1 VTGRYNLAV
10 KELFSGWRYAWS
22 NFLSNW
28 QFLSVVGIGVL
39 VASILLAVGPIY
51 ASAMTD
57 LGLRYRLNTGLETT
71 REQIARSDT
80 YLLQIND
87 AADSAMRDT
96 IDVITAERIGW
107 LGTQEEVITT
117 ERSVRL
123 FLTFPDYPL
132 LVDPFTDPN
141 NAIENEKTIKEKR
154 PDGITIYEDRSYS
167 RIGPLTVT
175 ERIDGEPVR
184 QPWGA
189 FLHTIS
195 SLKEHADL
203 VEGDWPS
210 VKEGRASEFVLPYGW
225 NVHIAIGDKVQLT
238 VDQILT
244 DCAPVPMSE
253 DASAAADEARC
264 VPHMFGRSSMQAELV
279 GFIQLKEPDDLRW
292 EFIQGELEVPATP
305 LIPLPS
311 DKDTEQPELDP
322 RLGRA
327 MTGAGQMPLLMP
339 VEQFFGPF
347 AAGLA
352 ETRTVHRSGVVID
365 ASRIGVGDVQYA
377 IDDMQQLDIDIR
389 DSLGAVSVVRTKAS
403 SILSDFLN
411 QTSFSAVPLLIILM
425 QVVGIVVYYVLMT
438 SSNLLDRQV
447 EAYGVFRSRGATIIQ
462 LTGFGLFQAMF
473 LAIPAALI
481 APWAAVWVVGILGIT
496 PAFETLTGGD
506 FLPSDISRQAY
517 LFGILGAAL
526 ATAGIMIPTI
536 LQIRRNIID
545 VRSDASRP
553 DRPSFFQRYLL
564 DFALLGIAGLLLWQ
578 IDQRG
583 TVYDPDSVGGWS
595 SDPVLLMAPM
605 VIIFAIA
612 GILLRIYP
620 LLIRT
625 VAAVLMSMRS
635 LTASIGLRRAGR
647 APGAYARLML
657 LLLMAIAV
665 GTFAASYGATVE
677 RSFDERQRYLAGIDF
692 RGVLVEPGRL
702 TDRESIENL
711 TGRDEISD
719 AAFVNR
725 EYFKTPTGI
734 DVPVL
739 GIDPIFASQNVW
751 WRTDFALG
759 TFDEVMRPLVS
770 NLEVRAG
777 LLLPD
782 NARVLT
788 LDMFPMN
795 TDDSNRS
802 DSSNNS
808 SKTNLYGVTTK
819 SSLTPTNRN
828 LTPASRVSF
837 TAVFQGRSGKTMSA
851 VLEMPKDISGW
862 VEAKSAIPEQLT
874 HPVSLLGVKATDRVG
889 QSLRSEGK
897 VLIDDLSVI
906 FDDGS
911 GAVVEDFEESSRW
924 LIYSAA
930 GVEDEL
936 VLGVDSDSERSGM
949 VMAWSLPA
957 AVSPSSRVIAPLS
970 GDSVPVPV
978 VMNPVAMG
986 YFGLVEVGSLTTMSL
1001 EGYSVPVVL
1010 VGVVDY
1016 FPTLDPAAG
1025 FVITDINH
1033 LHSLGAL
1040 FQVSRLKES
1049 NELWLNFQQ
1058 SLSRERE
1065 VGVVSELSD
1074 FDAELPLGDTIH
1086 LTELLDRTNADPTL
1100 KVSGSG
1106 LLAIAFI
1113 AVLGLASLGF
1123 LVSMTIDIWKRTLEF
1138 AILRALGTS
1147 KYTIL
1152 RALLFEWLIVFVL
1165 GAGLGVLL
1173 GRFVSELMMS
1183 FLEVTEVGTPVLP
1196 PFELLT
1202 DWLVLSV
1209 AIGFLFVIM
1218 ILGLMISWLR
1228 GMSRAD
1234 GTELRITQ

>member
-1 VTGRYNLAV
+1 MSRIVCGVTDRYNLTV

-87 AADSAMRDT
+87 AADSAMRET

-107 LGTQEEVITT
+107 LGTQEEVITA

-132 LVDPFTDPN
+132 LIDPFADPD
-141 NAIENEKTIKEKR
+141 NAVDNEKTIKEKR

-175 ERIDGEPVR
+175 ERIGGEPVR

-203 VEGDWPS
+203 VEGNWPS
-210 VKEGRASEFVLPYGW
+210 VEEGRSSEFVLPYGW

-253 DASAAADEARC
+253 DANAAADEARC
-264 VPHMFGRSSMQAELV
+264 VPHMFGRSSMEAELV

-327 MTGAGQMPLLMP
+327 MTGSGQMPLLMP
-339 VEQFFGPF
+339 EEQFFGPF

-352 ETRTVHRSGVVID
+352 ETRTVHRSGVVLD
-365 ASRIGVGDVQYA
+365 ASRIGVDDVQHA

-403 SILSDFLN
+403 TILSDFLN

-447 EAYGVFRSRGATIIQ
+447 EAYGIFRSRGATIVQ

-473 LAIPAALI
+473 LAIPSAVI
-481 APWAAVWVVGILGIT
+481 APWAAVWVVGVLGIT
-496 PAFETLTGGD
+496 PAFEILTGGD

-625 VAAVLMSMRS
+625 LATILMSMRS

-677 RSFDERQRYLAGIDF
+677 RSFDERQRYLAGVDF
-692 RGVLVEPGRL
+692 RGVLVEPSSL
-702 TDRESIENL
+702 TDEESIEKL
-711 TGRDEISD
+711 TDRDEISD
-719 AAFVNR
+719 IAFANR
-725 EYFKTPTGI
+725 EYFKTATGI
-734 DVPVL
+734 DVSVL
-739 GIDPIFASQNVW
+739 GIDPVFASQNIW
-751 WRTDFALG
+751 WRDDFALE
-759 TFDEVMRPLVS
+759 TFEEVMRPLIS
-770 NLEVRAG
+770 DLGVRDG

-782 NARVLT
+782 NARMLT

-795 TDDSNRS
+795 TDDS
-802 DSSNNS
+802 SNTNS
-808 SKTNLYGVTTK
+808 YGMTTSK
-819 SSLTPTNRN
+819 N
-828 LTPASRVSF
+828 LTPASRVAF
-837 TAVFQGRSGKTMSA
+837 TAVFQGRTGKTMSA
-851 VLEMPKDISGW
+851 VLEIPKDVSGW
-862 VEAKSAIPEQLT
+862 VEAKSVIPEQLT

-889 QSLRSEGK
+889 QSLRMEGK
-897 VLIDDLSVI
+897 VLIDDLAVI
-906 FDDGS
+906 FDDGR
-911 GAVVEDFEESSRW
+911 GVVVEDFEDSSTW
-924 LIYSAA
+924 LVYSAA

-986 YFGLVEVGSLTTMSL
+986 YFGLVEVGSLATMSL

-1010 VGVVDY
+1010 VGIVDY

-1025 FVITDINH
+1025 FIITDINH
-1033 LHSLGAL
+1033 LYSLGAL
-1040 FQVSRLKES
+1040 FQVSGLKQS
-1049 NELWLNFQQ
+1049 NELWVNFQQ
-1058 SLSRERE
+1058 SLSPDREAE
-1065 VGVVSELSD
+1065 VVSELSD
-1074 FDAELPLGDTIH
+1074 FGAELPLGDTIH

-1152 RALLFEWLIVFVL
+1152 RALVFEWLIVFVL

-1202 DWLVLSV
+1202 DWLILSV
-1209 AIGFLFVIM
+1209 AIGFLFGIM
-1218 ILGLMISWLR
+1218 IFGLMISWLR

>member
-1 VTGRYNLAV
+1 MSRIVRGVTGRYNLAV

-28 QFLSVVGIGVL
+28 QFLSVVGVGVL

-87 AADSAMRDT
+87 AADSAMRET

-107 LGTQEEVITT
+107 LGTQEEVITS

-132 LVDPFTDPN
+132 LIDPFADPD
-141 NAIENEKTIKEKR
+141 NAVGNEKTIKEKR

-175 ERIDGEPVR
+175 ERIGGEPVR

-195 SLKEHADL
+195 SLTEHADL

-210 VKEGRASEFVLPYGW
+210 VNEGRASEFVLPYGW

-253 DASAAADEARC
+253 DANAAADEARC
-264 VPHMFGRSSMQAELV
+264 VPHMFGRSSMEAELV
-279 GFIQLKEPDDLRW
+279 GFIELKDPNDLRW
-292 EFIQGELEVPATP
+292 EFIQGELEVPTTP

-327 MTGAGQMPLLMP
+327 MTGSGQMPLLMP

-365 ASRIGVGDVQYA
+365 ASRIGVDDVRYA
-377 IDDMQQLDIDIR
+377 IDDMQRLDIDIR

-496 PAFETLTGGD
+496 PAFETLTDGE

-625 VAAVLMSMRS
+625 VATVLMSMRS

-692 RGVLVEPGRL
+692 RGVLVEPSGL
-702 TDRESIENL
+702 TDRESMEGL
-711 TGRDEISD
+711 ADRDEILD

-734 DVPVL
+734 DVRVL
-739 GIDPIFASQNVW
+739 GIDPVFASQNVW
-751 WRTDFALG
+751 WRTDFAFG
-759 TFDEVMRPLVS
+759 TFDDVMRPLIS
-770 NLEVRAG
+770 NLEVRDG

-795 TDDSNRS
+795 TDDSS
-802 DSSNNS
+802 NS
-808 SKTNLYGVTTK
+808 SKTNSYRMTTN
-819 SSLTPTNRN
+819 SS

-837 TAVFQGRSGKTMSA
+837 TAIFQGSSGKTMSA
-851 VLEMPKDISGW
+851 VLEIPKGVSGW
-862 VEAKSAIPEQLT
+862 VEAKSVIPEQLT
-874 HPVSLLGVKATDRVG
+874 DPVSLLGVKATDRVG
-889 QSLRSEGK
+889 QSLRLEGK

-936 VLGVDSDSERSGM
+936 VLGVDPDSERSGM

-978 VMNPVAMG
+978 VMNPVAMS

-1025 FVITDINH
+1025 FVITDVSH
-1033 LHSLGAL
+1033 LYSLGAL
-1040 FQVSRLKES
+1040 FQVSRMKQS
-1049 NELWLNFQQ
+1049 NELWLNFHEL
-1058 SLSRERE
+1058 LSPEQE
-1065 VGVVSELSD
+1065 AEVVSELSE

-1218 ILGLMISWLR
+1218 ILGLVISWLR
-1228 GMSRAD
+1228 GMSHAD
-1234 GTELRITQ
+1234 GAELRITQ